1 MFGKL
6 LSLLGFVVALTGC
19 GVSQAEKE
27 RVVTEYSPTIIK
39 KFQTLGYQGKITVD
53 DYTKMIETGSERL
66 YFTYSEEVDG
76 KVISL
81 KDSISIATYKS
92 PEEDLAD
99 AEVDMGIREEAMWQQ
114 PAVKSQTAQIKQLF
128 SELETEDL
136 KLISVTGQSVQTI
149 SDSDGE
155 LIREDVVRGRNELSQ
170 DVSNNREAGLSIG
183 GYYHIDVSKYL
194 KNHVLE
200 IRIDFDW
207 RMSEEEQDDLSGP
220 RLDFSDRIKS
230 LDFTC
235 LWDGYY
241 KVGFDRVSRSS
252 RSGDIQDM
260 IVLDIRGGKLVCS
273 FSVL

>member
-1 MFGKL
+1 
-6 LSLLGFVVALTGC
+6 
-19 GVSQAEKE
+19 
-27 RVVTEYSPTIIK
+27 
-39 KFQTLGYQGKITVD
+39 
-53 DYTKMIETGSERL
+53 MIETGSERL

-99 AEVDMGIREEAMWQQ
+99 AEVDMGIR
-114 PAVKSQTAQIKQLF
+114 KKLCGSNQLSKRKLLRSNNI

-170 DVSNNREAGLSIG
+170 DASNNREAGLSIG

-241 KVGFDRVSRSS
+241 KVGFDRVSRSN

-260 IVLDIRGGKLVCS
+260 IVLDIRGGKLVRS